1 MHPLLEQVAQS
12 PRVLE
17 AAPRAHVVASS
28 RGVVWRGSR
37 AGRARGSGRRG
48 TVGAR
53 VFVCTPVR
61 SPPPGA
67 WWCLA
72 HLPGVEFFVW
82 GGVRPAE
89 AALPL

>member
-1 MHPLLEQVAQS
+1 MHPLLEHVAQS
-12 PRVLE
+12 PRVLK
-17 AAPRAHVVASS
+17 AAPRAHVVADR

-37 AGRARGSGRRG
+37 ARPARGVGRRG

-61 SPPPGA
+61 SLPPGA
-67 WWCLA
+67 WCLA

-89 AALPL
+89 AALPV